1 MDKPTVAIIGRP
13 NVGKSTLFNRLV
25 GRRIS
30 IVDDT
35 PGITRDRI
43 YADAEWTG
51 KAFSLVDTG
60 GMDFSG
66 KDSIVNQ
73 MIQQAQ
79 YAIDT
84 ADVILLVVDANEGMT
99 SADEEVADVLR
110 RSNKSVLLVCNKVDN
125 FNRKDLLYDFYK
137 LGLGDP
143 IPISAGNGL
152 GIGDLLDKI
161 VAHINVSAEIADE
174 ETIKIAVIGKPNAGK
189 SSIVNRLLGQ
199 ERVIVSERPGTT
211 RDAIDVLIEHEGD
224 RYILIDT
231 AGLRRKAK
239 INEAVERYSVSRA
252 LEAVQRSDVA
262 AMVIDAVEGVT
273 EQDAKIAGFAHQKGK
288 GLIILLN
295 KWDLIE
301 KDNKTVNQY
310 KQEIAEK
317 LGFIGYAPVLFIS
330 AKTGQRMDKILP
342 MVKYVFGQCSIRIST
357 GVLNDVIR
365 EAIAISAPPSG
376 KGRSLKIY
384 YATQV
389 AVRPPTFVFFVND
402 TELMHFSY
410 ERYLENYLR
419 RNFGFEGTPIRIA
432 VRARKE

>member
-1 MDKPTVAIIGRP
+1 
-13 NVGKSTLFNRLV
+13 
-25 GRRIS
+25 
-30 IVDDT
+30 
-35 PGITRDRI
+35 
-43 YADAEWTG
+43 
-51 KAFSLVDTG
+51 LVDTG
-60 GMDFSG
+60 GIDFSG

-73 MIQQAQ
+73 MIRQAQ

-84 ADVILLVVDANEGMT
+84 ADVILLIVDANEGMT
-99 SADEEVADVLR
+99 SADEEVADILR

-161 VAHINVSAEIADE
+161 VAHINVSVDIIDE
-174 ETIKIAVIGKPNAGK
+174 ETIRIAVIGKPNAGK

-199 ERVIVSERPGTT
+199 ERVIVSDQPGTT

-262 AMVIDAVEGVT
+262 ALVIDAVEGVT
-273 EQDAKIAGFAHQKGK
+273 EQDAKIAGFAHEKGK

-301 KDNKTVNQY
+301 KDNKTVGRY
-310 KQEIAEK
+310 KQDIAQK
-317 LGFIGYAPVLFIS
+317 LGFIGYAPVIFIS

-342 MVKYVFGQCSIRIST
+342 MVKYVFGQSSMRIST

-365 EAIAISAPPSG
+365 EAVAISAPPAS

-389 AVRPPTFVFFVND
+389 AVRPPTFVLFVND

-432 VRARKE
+432 VRARKEKE

>member
-1 MDKPTVAIIGRP
+1 M
-13 NVGKSTLFNRLV
+13 GKSTLFNRLV

-273 EQDAKIAGFAHQKGK
+273 EQDAKIAGFAHEKGK

-301 KDNKTVNQY
+301 KDNKTVSQY

>member
-1 MDKPTVAIIGRP
+1 M
-13 NVGKSTLFNRLV
+13 
-25 GRRIS
+25 
-30 IVDDT
+30 
-35 PGITRDRI
+35 
-43 YADAEWTG
+43 
-51 KAFSLVDTG
+51 VDTG
-60 GMDFSG
+60 GIDFSG

-73 MIQQAQ
+73 MIRQAQ

-99 SADEEVADVLR
+99 SADEEVADILR

-161 VAHINVSAEIADE
+161 VAHINVSVDIIDE
-174 ETIKIAVIGKPNAGK
+174 ETIRIAVIGKPNAGK

-199 ERVIVSERPGTT
+199 ERVIVSDQPGTT

-262 AMVIDAVEGVT
+262 ALVIDAVEGVT
-273 EQDAKIAGFAHQKGK
+273 EQDAKIAGFAHEKGK
-288 GLIILLN
+288 GLIVLLN

-301 KDNKTVNQY
+301 KDNKTVGRY
-310 KQEIAEK
+310 KQDIAQK
-317 LGFIGYAPVLFIS
+317 LGFIGYAPVIFIS

-342 MVKYVFGQCSIRIST
+342 MVKYVFGQSSMRIFT

-365 EAIAISAPPSG
+365 EAVAISAPPAS

-389 AVRPPTFVFFVND
+389 AVRPPTFVLFVND

-432 VRARKE
+432 VRARKEKE

>member
-1 MDKPTVAIIGRP
+1 M
-13 NVGKSTLFNRLV
+13 
-25 GRRIS
+25 
-30 IVDDT
+30 
-35 PGITRDRI
+35 
-43 YADAEWTG
+43 
-51 KAFSLVDTG
+51 VDTG
-60 GMDFSG
+60 GIDFSG

-73 MIQQAQ
+73 MIRQAQ

-84 ADVILLVVDANEGMT
+84 ADVILLIVDANEGMT
-99 SADEEVADVLR
+99 SADEEVADILR

-161 VAHINVSAEIADE
+161 VAHINVSVDIIDE
-174 ETIKIAVIGKPNAGK
+174 ETIRIAVIGKPNAGK

-199 ERVIVSERPGTT
+199 ERVIVSDQPGTT

-262 AMVIDAVEGVT
+262 ALVIDAVEGVT
-273 EQDAKIAGFAHQKGK
+273 EQDAKIAGFAHEKGK

-301 KDNKTVNQY
+301 KDNKTVGRY
-310 KQEIAEK
+310 KQDIAQK
-317 LGFIGYAPVLFIS
+317 LGFIGYAPVIFIS

-342 MVKYVFGQCSIRIST
+342 MVKYVFGQSSMRIST

-365 EAIAISAPPSG
+365 EAVAISAPPAS

-389 AVRPPTFVFFVND
+389 AVRPPTFVLFVND

-432 VRARKE
+432 VRARKEKE

>member
-1 MDKPTVAIIGRP
+1 M
-13 NVGKSTLFNRLV
+13 GKSTLFNRLV

>member
-1 MDKPTVAIIGRP
+1 M
-13 NVGKSTLFNRLV
+13 
-25 GRRIS
+25 
-30 IVDDT
+30 
-35 PGITRDRI
+35 
-43 YADAEWTG
+43 
-51 KAFSLVDTG
+51 VDTG

-262 AMVIDAVEGVT
+262 ALVIDAVEGVT
-273 EQDAKIAGFAHQKGK
+273 EQDAKIAGFAHEKGK

-301 KDNKTVNQY
+301 KDNKTVSRY

-389 AVRPPTFVFFVND
+389 GVRPPTFVFFVND

>member
-1 MDKPTVAIIGRP
+1 MDKATVAIIGRP

-43 YADAEWTG
+43 YADVEWTG
-51 KAFSLVDTG
+51 KIFSLVDTG
-60 GMDFSG
+60 GIDFSG

-73 MIQQAQ
+73 MIRQAQ

-99 SADEEVADVLR
+99 SADEEVADILR

-161 VAHINVSAEIADE
+161 VAHINVSVDIIDE
-174 ETIKIAVIGKPNAGK
+174 ETIRIAVIGKPNAGK

-199 ERVIVSERPGTT
+199 ERVIVSDQPGTT

-262 AMVIDAVEGVT
+262 ALVIDAVEGVT
-273 EQDAKIAGFAHQKGK
+273 EQDAKIAGFAHEKGK
-288 GLIILLN
+288 GLIVLLN

-301 KDNKTVNQY
+301 KDNKTVSRY
-310 KQEIAEK
+310 KQDIAEK

-342 MVKYVFGQCSIRIST
+342 MVKYVFEQSSMRIST

-365 EAIAISAPPSG
+365 EAVAISAPPSS

-389 AVRPPTFVFFVND
+389 AVRPPTFVLFVND